1 MDIRDRALANSFPVA
16 TVPKYGGFEPLGHNG
31 QRILIAGNGEFLE
44 VRRDWLY
51 AVQVRAF
58 RVGAIRYPFGELDSL
73 VRLPIADQIGRL
85 TREFFA
91 VARDRLPNECG
102 AVGVYDRAT
111 GHCALTACDSLAA
124 SRARLIYAPPAL
136 GATESIAVDI
146 HSHGQSPAFFSATDD
161 EDDIVAVKIA
171 ICVGAVDRQ
180 VPEVSARLCLSGL
193 FLPMQVRAAAPA
205 ALADEALSG
214 MIER

>member
-31 QRILIAGNGEFLE
+31 QRILVAGNGEFLE

-51 AVQVRAF
+51 AVQERAF
-58 RVGAIRYPFGELDSL
+58 RVGAVRYPFGDLEPL
-73 VRLPIADQIGRL
+73 VGLPIADQIARL
-85 TREFFA
+85 LREFVA
-91 VARDRLPNECG
+91 VARNQLPNECG
-102 AVGVYDRAT
+102 GAGVYDRAT
-111 GHCALTACDSLAA
+111 GHCTLKACNSLTA

-136 GATESIAVDI
+136 GAAESIAMDI

-161 EDDIVAVKIA
+161 EDDIAAVKIA
-171 ICVGAVDRQ
+171 ICVGSVDRQ

-193 FLPMQVRAAAPA
+193 FLPMQVHAAPPT
-205 ALADEALSG
+205 LADQALSG
-214 MIER
+214 MIKP